1 MRIDI
6 ITIFP
11 DYFAALDLSLVGK
24 ARTRGLLDVAV
35 HDLRGYTDDPHRS
48 VDDAA
53 YGGGPGMVMSPQ
65 PWGRALESVA
75 GGAGHAGI
83 TAGRGDTTGGGD
95 TAGGRDTAGGGDTAG
110 RGAGAPSAGR
120 AGGAHPDAG
129 RRPRI
134 VFPTPSGVPFT
145 QRLSRELAEQP
156 WLVFCC
162 GRYEGIDRRVL
173 DAWADDEVSLGDYV
187 LAGGE
192 VATLAIVEAVTR
204 LVPGVLGNEESAGD
218 DSFSAGLLEGP
229 VYTRPASFDGRA
241 VPDVLLSGDH
251 AAVHRWRRVQS
262 LLTTAARRPD
272 LLARATL
279 SRDDV
284 AVLEAAGVGVPAEIA
299 RRMAQ

>member
-75 GGAGHAGI
+75 GGAGDAGI
-83 TAGRGDTTGGGD
+83 
-95 TAGGRDTAGGGDTAG
+95 TAG

>member
-1 MRIDI
+1 M
-6 ITIFP
+6 
-11 DYFAALDLSLVGK
+11 
-24 ARTRGLLDVAV
+24 
-35 HDLRGYTDDPHRS
+35 
-48 VDDAA
+48 
-53 YGGGPGMVMSPQ
+53 
-65 PWGRALESVA
+65 
-75 GGAGHAGI
+75 
-83 TAGRGDTTGGGD
+83 
-95 TAGGRDTAGGGDTAG
+95 
-110 RGAGAPSAGR
+110 
-120 AGGAHPDAG
+120 
-129 RRPRI
+129 
-134 VFPTPSGVPFT
+134 
-145 QRLSRELAEQP
+145 
-156 WLVFCC
+156 
-162 GRYEGIDRRVL
+162 L

-218 DSFSAGLLEGP
+218 DSFSTGLLEGP

>member
-35 HDLRGYTDDPHRS
+35 HDLRDYTDDPHRS
-48 VDDAA
+48 VDDAPVRRRA
-53 YGGGPGMVMSPQ
+53 GDGDAARSPGAVRWSR
-65 PWGRALESVA
+65 WLEA
-75 GGAGHAGI
+75 PATLDH
-83 TAGRGDTTGGGD
+83 
-95 TAGGRDTAGGGDTAG
+95 GGRSG
-110 RGAGAPSAGR
+110 RRETRQRERQTGAGAPSAGR
-120 AGGAHPDAG
+120 AGGAHADAG

-145 QRLSRELAEQP
+145 QRLSRELA
-156 WLVFCC
+156 
-162 GRYEGIDRRVL
+162 GRSPGSSSAAGATRASTARVL

-192 VATLAIVEAVTR
+192 VADVGDRGGGDPSRPRRPGQRGVRRRR
-204 LVPGVLGNEESAGD
+204 LVLRRACWRGRS
-218 DSFSAGLLEGP
+218 
-229 VYTRPASFDGRA
+229 TRARPPSTGEPCRTCCCRA
-241 VPDVLLSGDH
+241 TMPRS
-251 AAVHRWRRVQS
+251 HRWRRVQA
-262 LLTTAARRPD
+262 LLTTAPGVPD

-284 AVLEAAGVGVPAEIA
+284 AVLEAAGLGVPAEIA